1 VSSEVAIGR
10 VVDGRELPPV
20 GRWQIDPAHSEI
32 QFVARHMMIAK
43 VRGRFREFE
52 GWLDVAERLEDSSVE
67 VVIHAASID
76 TGDEQRDAH
85 LRSPDFLDVERFPQ
99 ITFRSTSVAPGRD
112 PDRYV
117 VVGDLS
123 IRGVTRP
130 VTLDVELE
138 GVATDP
144 WGGTRVGFV
153 AVGEIN
159 REDFDVTW
167 NQALETG
174 GFLVGKGIRIELDIE
189 AVLHAGT

>member
-1 VSSEVAIGR
+1 VSSEVVRGR

-20 GRWQIDPAHSEI
+20 GRWQMDPAHSAI

-52 GWLDVAERLEDSSVE
+52 GWLDIAERPEDSSVE
-67 VVIHAASID
+67 VVIQAASID
-76 TGDEQRDAH
+76 TGDQQRDAH
-85 LRSPDFLDVERFPQ
+85 LRSPDFLDVEQFPQ
-99 ITFRSTSVAPGRD
+99 ITFRSTSVAPGGD

-123 IRGVTRP
+123 IRGVIRP

-153 AVGEIN
+153 GSGEIN

>member
-1 VSSEVAIGR
+1 
-10 VVDGRELPPV
+10 
-20 GRWQIDPAHSEI
+20 
-32 QFVARHMMIAK
+32 
-43 VRGRFREFE
+43 
-52 GWLDVAERLEDSSVE
+52 
-67 VVIHAASID
+67 
-76 TGDEQRDAH
+76 
-85 LRSPDFLDVERFPQ
+85 
-99 ITFRSTSVAPGRD
+99 VAPGGD

-117 VVGDLS
+117 VVGELS